1 MTVTPDNDGGGRWE
15 QEEGGYTPNCF
26 YGDDFLR
33 ASPSLGMIRD
43 DAGRFRMIRDDS
55 GRYGSIRVEMAR
67 FGSIWDDSG
76 RFGTIRVDS
85 GRFESIR
92 VESARFG
99 IFIVFF
105 TFMFQIF

>member
-33 ASPSLGMIRD
+33 ASPSLG
-43 DAGRFRMIRDDS
+43 MIRDDS

-99 IFIVFF
+99 IFIFF
-105 TFMFQIF
+105 FNFMFQIF